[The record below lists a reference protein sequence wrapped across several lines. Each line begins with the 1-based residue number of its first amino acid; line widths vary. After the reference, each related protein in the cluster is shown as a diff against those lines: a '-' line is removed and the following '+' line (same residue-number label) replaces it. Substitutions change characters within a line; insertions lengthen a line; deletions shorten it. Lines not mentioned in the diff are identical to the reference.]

1 MKSGLDCLDFT
12 PGSQCSQE
20 ILDVG
25 PAVLMSESQKHQEGE
40 AEPLSAD
47 LVGRP
52 VLSAPLDKGS
62 QSLSGRA
69 KVRGDWAGPIPDERL
84 A

>member
-1 MKSGLDCLDFT
+1 MKSGFTLDCLDFT

-20 ILDVG
+20 IRDVG
-25 PAVLMSESQKHQEGE
+25 PAVLMSESQKQQEGE

-62 QSLSGRA
+62 QRRLGRA
-69 KVRGDWAGPIPDERL
+69 DSRREIGL
-84 A
+84 SL